1 MKNTCKLCLSQA
13 NKFVKSH
20 IIPKSAYEE
29 FKKAPLLGISADTY
43 EKRYQNGIYG
53 EFLCEKCE
61 QKFNQYDEFSIGIF
75 KQGKHQKL
83 LHKEGDISAVVVE
96 DVYQHKDKLHQ
107 FALSVLWRAATSGRD
122 EYKSI
127 KLGNYQERIRCA
139 LDGSNFEK
147 TLLDSTGLYFQEY
160 RGGMENMFNQVFIP
174 YKQHQKSRSF
184 TEEFGQFHCH
194 DFGFPYGELLI
205 RLGGEKPKQGFFDLK
220 FDGFS
225 GNAVL
230 WTSNFSN
237 EYPNWFFSK
246 MPQSNNKKQM
256 FRQLYSDNINNS
268 AVITK

>member
-1 MKNTCKLCLSQA
+1 MKKNCKLCLQPV

-29 FKKAPLLGISADTY
+29 FKKSPLLGISSATY

-83 LHKEGDISAVVVE
+83 LHKEGDISAFVVE
-96 DVYQHKDKLHQ
+96 DVYQHKNKLHQ
-107 FALSVLWRAATSGRD
+107 FALSILWRAANSGRD

-127 KLGNYQERIRCA
+127 KLGNYQERIRSA
-139 LDGSNFEK
+139 LDSNNFEK
-147 TLLDSTGLYFQEY
+147 ALLDSTGLYFQEY

-174 YKQHQKSRSF
+174 YNQYQKSKLF
-184 TEEFGQFHCH
+184 KETFGHFHCH

-205 RLGGEKPKQGFFDLK
+205 RLGGEKPKQVFFNLK

-230 WTSNFSN
+230 WTSNLSDEN
-237 EYPNWFFSK
+237 PNWFFSK
-246 MPQSNNKKQM
+246 MPQSDAKKKI
-256 FRQLYSDNINNS
+256 FRDLYKNNINNDV
-268 AVITK
+268 VITK